1 MQEALHQ
8 DMFGNTAEQALSRVS
23 LPCS

>member
-8 DMFGNTAEQALSRVS
+8 DMFDNTAEQELSHVS
-23 LPCS
+23 LSCS

>member
-8 DMFGNTAEQALSRVS
+8 DMFGNTAEQELSHVS
-23 LPCS
+23 LSGS